1 MRKEE
6 TPGISLP
13 SLPHGCVEDTAVC
26 KQGERS
32 HQKAPLRQA
41 PGGAV
46 ETALSVASCCGWA
59 RRRVLT
65 HVSKSFRAHVYESR
79 TEHVSD
85 EEISFY
91 RSHAEWLRDEERMWM
106 VQL

>member
-13 SLPHGCVEDTAVC
+13 SPPPRVRRGLGCLQAGRKVPPESTP
-26 KQGERS
+26 
-32 HQKAPLRQA
+32 APGS
-41 PGGAV
+41 GGAV